1 MEGQTV
7 NIIIVLVCLVL
18 SAFFSSSEAAFLSLQ
33 RTRLQ
38 HLVSTGKPG
47 AALVSRMGGEP
58 ERMLSTVLLGNNIVN
73 VLLASVATIITL
85 SVVNDEESWLIVSTI
100 VVTSVVLVFGE
111 IVPKAV
117 GVRYAERL
125 AFLYARPLLFIEML
139 FLPIVAVLRWMSRGV
154 TRREAQE
161 GKVKSITEGEF
172 RTLID
177 IGEAEGTFGPREAEL
192 LEGVFRFGDRKVS
205 EVMTPR
211 AEMVM
216 VERGATLERFLSI
229 HAEHDHDR
237 FPVYEGEPDN
247 VVGTVSV
254 RDILREMAG
263 KGVDLDQQ
271 VTDVLREAYF
281 VPELKRVGDVFE
293 EMRRQGF
300 PMAFAVNERGSVSG
314 LVTLKGLLEELVGSV
329 GEEGEKPEEAFEAID
344 LHTYQVDGGM
354 TIEEA
359 NEQLGLGLPKGGYE
373 TVAGFVLST
382 LGRMPFVGAHFP
394 YKGLR
399 VEVTEMRGLKIESVR
414 ITKTPSATAPA
425 AGEQDGVASGG
436 VPQK

>member
-1 MEGQTV
+1 MEGQAV
-7 NIIIVLVCLVL
+7 NIIIVLVCLAF
-18 SAFFSSSEAAFLSLQ
+18 SAFFSSSEAAFLTLR

-58 ERMLSTVLLGNNIVN
+58 ERMLATVLLGNNLVN
-73 VLLASVATIITL
+73 VVIASVATIITL
-85 SVVNDEESWLIVSTI
+85 SIVEAEGAWLIVSTV
-100 VVTSVVLVFGE
+100 VVTAVVLVFGE
-111 IVPKAV
+111 ILPKAV
-117 GVRYAERL
+117 GVRYSERL
-125 AFLYARPLLFIEML
+125 AFLYARPLLIMETL

-177 IGEAEGTFGPREAEL
+177 IGEAEGTFEPQEAEL

-216 VERGATLERFLSI
+216 LERGTTLRQFLVI
-229 HAEHDHDR
+229 HAEHDHAR
-237 FPVYEGEPDN
+237 FPVYEGEPEN

-254 RDILREMAG
+254 KDIVREMAATNT
-263 KGVDLDQQ
+263 DLDQA

-281 VPELKRVGDVFE
+281 VPELKRVAEVFE

-314 LVTLKGLLEELVGSV
+314 LVTLKALLEELVGPV
-329 GEEGEKPEEAFEAID
+329 GEEGEKPEEAFETID
-344 LHTYQVDGGM
+344 RHTYQVDGGM

-382 LGRMPFVGAHFP
+382 LGRVPFVGEHFE
-394 YKGLR
+394 YKDLR
-399 VEVTEMRGLKIESVR
+399 VEVVEMRSLKIELVR
-414 ITKTPSATAPA
+414 ITKTPSGAASSVGESSRAA
-425 AGEQDGVASGG
+425 AGVE
-436 VPQK
+436 